1 MKTFISVLI
10 IALLSVTL
18 ARACFANEREH
29 HHGQQQAAVTAEYA
43 CPMHPEVTGNK
54 GDSCPK
60 CGMFLEKQQQAG
72 YHCPMHPEVT
82 GKKGD
87 SCPKC
92 GMNLEPVAGQ
102 KHHHH

>member
-18 ARACFANEREH
+18 ARASFANEREH

-60 CGMFLEKQQQAG
+60 CGMFLENSNKPATTVP
-72 YHCPMHPEVT
+72 CIL
-82 GKKGD
+82 K
-87 SCPKC
+87 
-92 GMNLEPVAGQ
+92 
-102 KHHHH
+102 